1 MSAVLVRTFRWSVVA
16 ALLLLLIGIPAV
28 AQSQNVL
35 RGKINDPVGKS
46 VPDAKIV
53 ALQDGQEVAH
63 ATSNADGGFELSV
76 PNGGRYDLRVE
87 AEGFAPAVVSA
98 VFVTTGKVTGVR
110 PVTLAIGPL
119 TQSVVVSA
127 TGTAIP
133 DSQVGAS
140 ISVIDGAQ
148 IQTLNKLDVL
158 ENLRLIPGAQ
168 IVQTGQRGGATS
180 LFIRG
185 GNSDFNKVL
194 VDGIPV
200 NQIGGAYDFAELS
213 NNGVGNLEVLRGSN
227 SVLYGSDALSGVV
240 NVTSPRGTTVTPE
253 IRYAVDGGNFGT
265 LHQDVSL
272 SGAFRGFDYFSEF
285 SRFDTQ
291 GSLPNNYFHNGTVS
305 ANLGYQWNP
314 TTGIRATVRHAATGL
329 GSPNALDFYGIP
341 DDSWQSNR
349 NTYVG
354 VTAQNQTTQR
364 WHNSVQFAYAQFSSI
379 FDNPSPTGEPFDPF
393 AGTPFDSGPNYLG
406 NNVTIKGANGFAV
419 TGQAILDF
427 SGTYPMVFP
436 DYEARRSVYAQSDY
450 NFFGDWT
457 GVFGFRYEHEDG
469 EGFTRNNYTTS
480 IEGHGSLGHRFFTT
494 FGGGFEHNS
503 FFGFAATPRV
513 SMAYYLHRPSN
524 TGLVG
529 ETKLKFNFGEGIKEA
544 STTEQASALIS
555 LLTPAQISQFNVQ
568 PIGPERSRTFD
579 FGLDQRLFNG
589 RAVLGI
595 TLYYN
600 NFYDLISFL
609 GTGDLISI
617 GVPADVANSTPFGG
631 AYVNATSQRTKGAE
645 IDYKMDIGHGFLFQ
659 GNYTYTD
666 GVVTKAFGTPSF
678 NPTFPDIP
686 IGAFSPLEGAR
697 PFLIAP
703 HSGSLALFYNH
714 KKFNGAFTGYLAGR
728 RDDSTFLEDGFFGN
742 TMLLPNRNLAY
753 AYQKFDLS
761 GAYAFK
767 PYLTFYTGIEN
778 LFSQHYD
785 AAFGFPS
792 LPFTIRAGMRIT
804 LGGEH
809 AWWKK

>member
-1 MSAVLVRTFRWSVVA
+1 MGTVLVRAIRWSAVVFVLVVLLGA
-16 ALLLLLIGIPAV
+16 AARG
-28 AQSQNVL
+28 QSQNVV
-35 RGKINDPVGKS
+35 RGRVEDPVGRS
-46 VPDAKIV
+46 VANAKIV
-53 ALQDGQEVAH
+53 VLADGKEVAH
-63 ATSNADGGFELSV
+63 GVSNGDGAFELSV

-87 AEGFAPAVVSA
+87 AEGFAPATLSSI
-98 VFVTTGKVTGVR
+98 FVASGKVTDLA
-110 PVTLAIGPL
+110 PIDLAIGPL
-119 TQSVVVSA
+119 TQNIVVSA
-127 TGTAIP
+127 TGTATP
-133 DSQVGAS
+133 DTQVGAS
-140 ISVIDGAQ
+140 VSVIDSEQ

-158 ENLRLIPGAQ
+158 ENMRLIPGAQ
-168 IVQTGQRGGATS
+168 IVQTGQRGGSAS

-185 GNSDFNKVL
+185 GSSDFNKIL

-200 NQIGGAYDFAELS
+200 NQIGGAFDFGELS
-213 NNGVGNLEVLRGSN
+213 NNGVGNVEVLRGSN

-253 IRYAVDGGNFGT
+253 LKYAVDGGNFGT
-265 LHQDVSL
+265 LHQDVSV
-272 SGAFRGFDYFSEF
+272 SGAFHGFDYFSEF

-305 ANLGYQWNP
+305 ANVGYQWNA
-314 TTGIRATVRHAATGL
+314 TTGVRATVRHAATGL
-329 GSPNALDFYGIP
+329 GSPNALDLYGIA

-349 NTYVG
+349 NTYIG
-354 VTAQNQTTQR
+354 VSAQNQTTRR
-364 WHNSVQFAYAQFSSI
+364 WHNSVQFAFAQFGSI
-379 FDNPSPTGEPFDPF
+379 FENPSPTGEPFDPF
-393 AGTPFDSGPNYLG
+393 AGTDFDAGPNYLG
-406 NNVTIKGANGFAV
+406 KLVTAKGANGFSV

-427 SGTYPMVFP
+427 GGTYPMISP
-436 DYEARRSVYAQSDY
+436 DYEARRSIYAHSDY

-457 GVFGFRYEHEDG
+457 GVFGFRYEHENG
-469 EGFTRNNYTTS
+469 EGFTRDNYTTS
-480 IEGHGSLGHRFFTT
+480 IEGHGSIGHRFFTT

-513 SMAYYLHRPSN
+513 SMAYYLRRPSN
-524 TGLVG
+524 TGLFG

-544 STTEQASALIS
+544 STLQQSSALIS
-555 LLTPAQISQFNVQ
+555 ILTPAQISQFNVQ

-579 FGLDQRLFNG
+579 FGVDQRLFNG
-589 RAVLGI
+589 RSILGI

-645 IDYKMDIGHGFLFQ
+645 IDYKMDLGHGFLFQ

-666 GVVTKAFGTPSF
+666 GVVTKAFGNPSF
-678 NPTFPDIP
+678 NPLFPDIA

-697 PFLIAP
+697 PFRIAP
-703 HSGSLALFYNH
+703 HSGSVALFYNRR
-714 KKFNGAFTGYLAGR
+714 KFTGAFTGYLVGR
-728 RDDSTFLEDGFFGN
+728 RDDSTFLEDQFFGN
-742 TMLLPNRNLAY
+742 TMLLPNRNLAD

-761 GAYAFK
+761 AAYALR
-767 PYLTFYTGIEN
+767 PYMTVYTSVEN

-785 AAFGFPS
+785 AAFGFPA
-792 LPFTIRAGMRIT
+792 LPFTIRAGMKFT

-809 AWWKK
+809 GWWKK

>member
-1 MSAVLVRTFRWSVVA
+1 MSAVMVRTVRWNLVA
-16 ALLLLLIGIPAV
+16 ALFLFLMGIPAC

-35 RGKINDPVGKS
+35 RGRINDPVGRS
-46 VPDAKIV
+46 VSNAKVV

-63 ATSNADGGFELSV
+63 ATSSADGAFELIV
-76 PNGGRYDLRVE
+76 PSGGRYDVRVE
-87 AEGFAPAVVSA
+87 AEGFAPATVA
-98 VFVTTGKVTGVR
+98 AIFVAAGKVTEV
-110 PVTLAIGPL
+110 PTVALAIGPL
-119 TQSVVVSA
+119 TQNVVVSA
-127 TGTAIP
+127 TGTATP
-133 DSQVGAS
+133 DTQVGAS
-140 ISVIDGAQ
+140 ISVIDSEQ
-148 IQTLNKLDVL
+148 IETLNKLDVF
-158 ENLRLIPGAQ
+158 ENMRLIPGAQ
-168 IVQTGQRGGATS
+168 IVQTGQRGGTTS

-185 GNSDFNKVL
+185 GNSDFNKIL

-200 NQIGGAYDFAELS
+200 NEIGGAFDFAELS
-213 NNGVGNLEVLRGSN
+213 NNGVGNIEVLRGSN

-240 NVTSPRGTTVTPE
+240 NVTSPRGTTVIPE
-253 IRYAVDGGNFGT
+253 IKYAVDGGNFGT

-272 SGAFRGFDYFSEF
+272 SGAFHGFDYFSEF

-291 GSLPNNYFHNGTVS
+291 GSLPDSYFHNGTVS

-314 TTGIRATVRHAATGL
+314 TTGIRATMRHAATGV
-329 GSPNALDFYGIP
+329 GSPNALDLYGIP

-349 NTYVG
+349 NTYIG
-354 VTAQNQTTQR
+354 VAAQNQTTQR

-379 FDNPSPTGEPFDPF
+379 FENPSPTGEPFDPF

-406 NNVTIKGANGFAV
+406 NLVTIKGANGFAV

-427 SGTYPMVFP
+427 SGTYPMIFP

-457 GVFGFRYEHEDG
+457 GVFGFRYEHENG

-480 IEGHGSLGHRFFTT
+480 VEGHGSLGHRFFTT

-513 SMAYYLHRPSN
+513 SMAYYLRRPSN
-524 TGLVG
+524 TGLFG

-544 STTEQASALIS
+544 STSEQASALIS
-555 LLTPAQISQFNVQ
+555 ILTPGQIAQFKVQ

-579 FGLDQRLFNG
+579 FGVDQRLFNG
-589 RAVLGI
+589 RASLGV

-600 NFYDLISFL
+600 NFYNLISFL

-617 GVPADVANSTPFGG
+617 GVPADVANATPFGG

-645 IDYKMDIGHGFLFQ
+645 IDYKMDLGHGFLFQ

-666 GVVTKAFGTPSF
+666 GVVTKAFGSPSF
-678 NPTFPDIP
+678 NPSFPDIA

-697 PFLIAP
+697 PFRIAP
-703 HSGSLALFYNH
+703 HSGSVALFYSR
-714 KKFNGAFTGYLAGR
+714 KKFNGAFTGYLVGR
-728 RDDSTFLEDGFFGN
+728 RDDSTFLSDEFFGN
-742 TMLLPNRNLAY
+742 SMLLPNRNLSA

-761 GAYAFK
+761 AAYALK
-767 PYLTFYTGIEN
+767 PYLSVYTSVEN

-785 AAFGFPS
+785 AVFGFPS
-792 LPFTIRAGMRIT
+792 LPFTLRAGMRFT
-804 LGGEH
+804 LGGERG
-809 AWWKK
+809 WWKE

>member
-1 MSAVLVRTFRWSVVA
+1 MSALLVRTVRWNLIA
-16 ALLLLLIGIPAV
+16 ALFLLLIGIPAS
-28 AQSQNVL
+28 AQSQNIL
-35 RGKINDPVGKS
+35 RGRINDPVGRS
-46 VPDAKIV
+46 VSNAKV
-53 ALQDGQEVAH
+53 VVLQDGQEVAH
-63 ATSNADGGFELSV
+63 ATSNPDGTFELSV
-76 PNGGRYDLRVE
+76 PSGGRYDVRVE
-87 AEGFAPAVVSA
+87 AEGFAPATVSA
-98 VFVTTGKVTGVR
+98 IFFAAGKATEIPTVA
-110 PVTLAIGPL
+110 LAIGPL
-119 TQSVVVSA
+119 TQNVVVSA
-127 TGTAIP
+127 TGTATP
-133 DSQVGAS
+133 DTQVGAS
-140 ISVIDGAQ
+140 ISVIDSEQ
-148 IQTLNKLDVL
+148 IQTLNRLDAF
-158 ENLRLIPGAQ
+158 ENMRLIPGAQ
-168 IVQTGQRGGATS
+168 IVQTGQRGGTTS

-185 GNSDFNKVL
+185 GNSDFNKIL

-200 NQIGGAYDFAELS
+200 NQIGGAFDFAELS
-213 NNGVGNLEVLRGSN
+213 NNGVGNVEVLRGSN

-240 NVTSPRGTTVTPE
+240 NVTSPRGTTVIPE
-253 IRYAVDGGNFGT
+253 IKYAVDGGNFGT

-272 SGAFRGFDYFSEF
+272 SGAFHGFDYFSEF

-291 GSLPNNYFHNGTVS
+291 GSLPDSYFHYGTVS

-314 TTGIRATVRHAATGL
+314 TTGIRATVRHAATGV
-329 GSPNALDFYGIP
+329 GSPNALDLYGIP

-379 FDNPSPTGEPFDPF
+379 FENPSPTGEPFDPF

-406 NNVTIKGANGFAV
+406 NLVTVKGANGFAV

-427 SGTYPMVFP
+427 SGTYPMISP
-436 DYEARRSVYAQSDY
+436 DYEARRSVYAQSDC

-457 GVFGFRYEHEDG
+457 GVFGFRYEHENG

-513 SMAYYLHRPSN
+513 SMAYYLRRPSN
-524 TGLVG
+524 TGLFG
-529 ETKLKFNFGEGIKEA
+529 ETRLKFNFGEGIKEA
-544 STTEQASALIS
+544 STSQQASALIS
-555 LLTPAQISQFNVQ
+555 LLTPAQIAQFNVQ

-589 RAVLGI
+589 RASMGV

-600 NFYDLISFL
+600 NFYNLISFL

-645 IDYKMDIGHGFLFQ
+645 IDYKMDLGHGFLFQ

-666 GVVTKAFGTPSF
+666 GVVTKAFGSPSF
-678 NPTFPDIP
+678 NPSFPDIA

-697 PFLIAP
+697 PFRIAP

-714 KKFNGAFTGYLAGR
+714 KKFNGAFTGYLVGR
-728 RDDSTFLEDGFFGN
+728 RDDSTFLSDEFFGN
-742 TMLLPNRNLAY
+742 TMLLPNRNLSA

-761 GAYAFK
+761 AAYALK
-767 PYLTFYTGIEN
+767 PYLSVYTGIEN

-785 AAFGFPS
+785 AVFGFPS
-792 LPFTIRAGMRIT
+792 LPFTLRAGMRFT
-804 LGGEH
+804 LGGERG
-809 AWWKK
+809 W